1 MEESIEN
8 KLKLVDQNFNA
19 SKNKA
24 EELLKDKDK
33 EKEKINQAFEKANI
47 NRSQLEEVWNNLQLL
62 FSVVKDYLNGNYKE
76 IPTGSMVAILACL
89 LYFLSPIDLIPDFI
103 PLIGYIDDVFVI
115 ALVIDQVHSDLKK
128 YEDWKNTQQS

>member
-33 EKEKINQAFEKANI
+33 AKEKINQAFEKANI

-128 YEDWKNTQQS
+128 YEDWKKAQQS

>member
-1 MEESIEN
+1 MCIRDS
-8 KLKLVDQNFNA
+8 
-19 SKNKA
+19 
-24 EELLKDKDK
+24 
-33 EKEKINQAFEKANI
+33 
-47 NRSQLEEVWNNLQLL
+47 
-62 FSVVKDYLNGNYKE
+62 YKE

-128 YEDWKNTQQS
+128 YEDWKKAQQS